1 MVIMTSSYDFLR
13 FGISISGFEITNI
26 DLILKYHYNIIMNTL
41 KFDWDKNK
49 TTKNLAKHKVSFEEA
64 QSVFD
69 DDFARLIPDPDH
81 SEDEERFI
89 LLGLSCSLKV
99 LVVVHCYKDEENII
113 RLISARKA
121 TKPESKMYKEY
132 LL

>member
-1 MVIMTSSYDFLR
+1 MK
-13 FGISISGFEITNI
+13 EI
-26 DLILKYHYNIIMNTL
+26 

-49 TTKNLAKHKVSFEEA
+49 ATKNLVKHKVSFEEA

-69 DDFARLIPDPDH
+69 DDNARLIFDPDH
-81 SEDEERFI
+81 SEDEDRFI
-89 LLGLSCSLKV
+89 LLGLSYSLKV

-121 TKPESKMYKEY
+121 TKKEAINYKE

>member
-1 MVIMTSSYDFLR
+1 MK
-13 FGISISGFEITNI
+13 EI
-26 DLILKYHYNIIMNTL
+26 
-41 KFDWDKNK
+41 KFNWDKNK
-49 TTKNLAKHKVSFEEA
+49 ATKNFVKHKVSFEEA

-69 DDFARLIPDPDH
+69 DDNARLIFDPDH
-81 SEDEERFI
+81 SEDEDRFI

-121 TKPESKMYKEY
+121 TKKEEINYKE

>member
-1 MVIMTSSYDFLR
+1 MKAIEF
-13 FGISISGFEITNI
+13 N
-26 DLILKYHYNIIMNTL
+26 
-41 KFDWDKNK
+41 WDINK
-49 TTKNLAKHKVSFEEA
+49 ARINLTKHKISFEEA

-69 DDFARLIPDPDH
+69 DDNARLIYDPDH
-81 SEDEERFI
+81 SENEDRFI

-121 TKPESKMYKEY
+121 TRPEEKNYKEM
-132 LL
+132 L

>member
-1 MVIMTSSYDFLR
+1 
-13 FGISISGFEITNI
+13 
-26 DLILKYHYNIIMNTL
+26 MNTL

-49 TTKNLAKHKVSFEEA
+49 ATKNLVKHKVSFEEA

-121 TKPESKMYKEY
+121 TKPESKIYKEY

>member
-1 MVIMTSSYDFLR
+1 
-13 FGISISGFEITNI
+13 
-26 DLILKYHYNIIMNTL
+26 MNTL

-49 TTKNLAKHKVSFEEA
+49 ATKNLAKHKVSFEEA